1 MVDPCGQSLINNL
14 TKFIYGGYKRAK
26 KVATVNVKASGNTLD
41 GAEFIN
47 AATEETLI
55 ELLRAVLAMSKKSGG
70 QSKEAKL
77 ASENLKRLS
86 EESKTSTEQQ
96 KKLNE
101 QHKKTEAQNKKDEAA
116 RKKDEAA
123 RKKKQEEDEEELRLQ
138 QKLNTELEKASDNF
152 EHVLNAVGGM
162 VTVFGSVVA
171 SGITM
176 GKFFFN
182 SEVKLSAFTSTLAD
196 AADQLPVFGGLLGG
210 LIGIFSNFAVYVEE
224 SRDVMNQLGESGA
237 AFNDDL
243 MAMRSAAAATGMGL
257 QAFAGVVSKHSEDLA
272 VFGSVSEGAKRLG
285 AVNKLVRQD
294 LMNMGMS
301 IEQINDGLPD
311 MFKLMGQGAATGLIS
326 DKELGESAKGLMT
339 EMDAMARLTGKS
351 RQSQV
356 DALKKQQSNAAFQQ
370 MLASMDVTKR
380 AQVNETMARMN
391 AQFGELGG
399 EAVKLQ
405 LMGMAPATKEMQLF
419 YSTTPGAVTAIGQ
432 LTDQVKNTNMSQQQF
447 AKTLDDTSVTAVKS
461 ALQSGKGLTDV
472 LKAAAAG
479 VGGTAGEVANNFEK
493 LYAAQ
498 SKFTDKNGN
507 LDEDAYRNELTRVR
521 EQQAKTDELN
531 KSLGLF
537 ENTVRKAKE
546 GIMDGFITPLM
557 KQLGPTFTGIT
568 ESLGATFTGLSL
580 KFNDFLN
587 SPAMDQ
593 FQQAI
598 ADIPAKI
605 EQFSNW
611 LIDDG
616 IPNFINFIKD
626 TAIPVF
632 TSMVNIA
639 KFVADNFAT
648 IASVGAALFA
658 GWVIYNGIMVAANLL
673 EAAKTFGIIANTT
686 ALWAMAV
693 AAWGVVSPFLALAAP
708 VLAVV
713 AGLVA
718 LYLGFKVLHEHGWT
732 LSNSWSAIKD
742 NMENVFLILADVVLS
757 VVETFGKFVGMDT
770 QWIKK
775 KREGIAT
782 EKDAIKDREIAR
794 DTERE
799 NNKINLQ
806 LEKDQTDSKS
816 KLANQ
821 DKDQIKLNDEKLRQS
836 NKLEDATKSKL
847 GLGITTGA
855 VSTATGAVSTAA
867 SGESVTPLINKD
879 QKANIDKIRAV
890 LEMKGMNQKQIAAV
904 LGNVGKETGFKSTS
918 EELNY
923 GKTDN
928 KRIREVFSGV
938 AGKTD
943 AQLDAIKKDPKQLGE
958 TVYGVGTAKGK
969 ELGNTEPGDGFKF
982 RGRGYIQI
990 TGKGNYAAAS
1000 KSIWGDDRL
1009 VKNPDLV
1016 NDPTV
1021 AAQVLAW
1028 YSDVKGKSMAK
1039 QMKVDLTSGSQE
1051 DINRVYTSAVA
1062 GREIK
1067 KGEGG
1072 FQGGEALSKVNSY
1085 ASQFTGTQVAA
1096 PAAGAVMAQN
1106 TPAAPAAPEAK
1117 SIPAAQSPTDI
1128 MSAKLIELVDIQ
1140 WRALKQLNEIA
1151 HSV

>member
-1 MVDPCGQSLINNL
+1 MVDPRGQFLINNL

-41 GAEFIN
+41 GAEFVN

-77 ASENLKRLS
+77 ASANLKRLS
-86 EESKTSTEQQ
+86 EESKNSSEEQ
-96 KKLNE
+96 KKYNE
-101 QHKKTEAQNKKDEAA
+101 KL
-116 RKKDEAA
+116 RKAKE
-123 RKKKQEEDEEELRLQ
+123 
-138 QKLNTELEKASDNF
+138 ELEKYTEELKKAKEEEEKLRETAEKLDEALDKASDGFNNIRN
-152 EHVLNAVGGM
+152 VLDGM

-182 SEVKLSAFTSTLAD
+182 SEITLSAFTSTLAD

-210 LIGIFSNFAVYVEE
+210 LIGIFSKFAAYLEE
-224 SRDVMNQLGESGA
+224 TRDVMNQLGETGA

-243 MAMRSAAAATGMGL
+243 MSMRSAAAATGMGL
-257 QAFAGVVSKHSEDLA
+257 KEFAGVVSKHSEDLA
-272 VFGSVSEGAKRLG
+272 VFGSVTEGAKRLG

-419 YSTTPGAVTAIGQ
+419 YSTTPGAVAAIGQ

-557 KQLGPTFTGIT
+557 TKLQPTFSRIST
-568 ESLGATFTGLSL
+568 SLGVIITNVSKKFEKFIDSPVMGELL
-580 KFNDFLN
+580 KSFE
-587 SPAMDQ
+587 
-593 FQQAI
+593 
-598 ADIPAKI
+598 DIPAKI
-605 EQFSNW
+605 EQFGTW
-611 LIDDG
+611 LMDEG
-616 IPNFINFIKD
+616 IPNFINFIRD

-632 TSMVNIA
+632 WSLVDIS
-639 KFVADNFAT
+639 KFVIDHFGAIVA
-648 IASVGAALFA
+648 VGGTLLAL
-658 GWVIYNGIMVAANLL
+658 WVLYNGFIVASNLVIAFNTL
-673 EAAKTFGIIANTT
+673 GLTANTVATWAAT
-686 ALWAMAV
+686 APMIALAA
-693 AAWGVVSPFLALAAP
+693 AAWATVSPFLALAAP
-708 VLAVV
+708 VIAIIAALALLYY
-713 AGLVA
+713 GIKSLVA
-718 LYLGFKVLHEHGWT
+718 NGWN

-742 NMENVFLILADVVLS
+742 NVENVFLSLMDVVLS

-770 QWIKK
+770 TWIHE
-775 KREGIAT
+775 KRKGIAA
-782 EKDAIKDREIAR
+782 EKGVIKDRERER
-794 DTERE
+794 DAERE
-799 NNKINLQ
+799 QNKTKLKTEQ
-806 LEKDQTDSKS
+806 DELDSLSAGKS
-816 KLANQ
+816 KLAKQ
-821 DKDQIKLNDEKLRQS
+821 DKDQIGLNDEKLRQS
-836 NKLEDATKSKL
+836 KKLEDATKSKL

-855 VSTATGAVSTAA
+855 VSTAA
-867 SGESVTPLINKD
+867 SGESVTPPINKD
-879 QKANIDKIRAV
+879 QKANIDKIRAE

-904 LGNVGKETGFKSTS
+904 LGNVGKETGFKSR
-918 EELNY
+918 EEDLRGYAN
-923 GKTDN
+923 TDN
-928 KRIREVFSGV
+928 SRIRNLFGTRV
-938 AGKTD
+938 AGKSD
-943 AQLDAIKKDPKQLGE
+943 AQLDAIKRDPEKMGE
-958 TVYGVGTAKGK
+958 TVYGSGTQVGKDM
-969 ELGNTEPGDGFKF
+969 GNTQPGDGFKY

-990 TGKGNYAAAS
+990 TGKGNYANAS
-1000 KSIWGDDRL
+1000 KSIYGDDRL
-1009 VKNPDLV
+1009 VKNPDLAT
-1016 NDPTV
+1016 NPDV
-1021 AAQVLAW
+1021 AAQITAW
-1028 YSDVKGKSMAK
+1028 YSDVRGKSMAK

-1072 FQGGEALSKVNSY
+1072 FLGGEALGKVNSY

-1106 TPAAPAAPEAK
+1106 TPAAPAAPESK
-1117 SIPAAQSPTDI
+1117 STPAAQSPSDI